1 MTVGGLFII
10 ALIFTLAANAAAV
23 YDKTHK
29 LFDVYGA
36 NNGREF
42 LTYALNI
49 VFTTLIVIGI
59 IIFAVI
65 NWNKP
70 L

>member
-10 ALIFTLAANAAAV
+10 ALVLAWLGNASDV

-49 VFTTLIVIGI
+49 VAATLMVSGI
-59 IIFAVI
+59 IIFVAI

>member
-10 ALIFTLAANAAAV
+10 VLIIAWVANASSV

-42 LTYALNI
+42 MTYALNI

>member
-10 ALIFTLAANAAAV
+10 ALIITWAANASSV

-36 NNGREF
+36 NDTREF

-49 VFTTLIVIGI
+49 VFTVLIVSGV
-59 IIFAVI
+59 IIFVVI
-65 NWNKP
+65 NWNHP